1 MLMRDA
7 SHPELVP
14 SYPKRLE
21 AVIVVKS
28 KVLNKDCEYLCTGYF
43 FFFSIYLQESQAEI
57 FHFVITGYCV

>member
-1 MLMRDA
+1 MLMHDA

-28 KVLNKDCEYLCTGYF
+28 KVLNKYCEYLCTGY

>member
-43 FFFSIYLQESQAEI
+43 FFQYICKNLKQKFFTL
-57 FHFVITGYCV
+57 